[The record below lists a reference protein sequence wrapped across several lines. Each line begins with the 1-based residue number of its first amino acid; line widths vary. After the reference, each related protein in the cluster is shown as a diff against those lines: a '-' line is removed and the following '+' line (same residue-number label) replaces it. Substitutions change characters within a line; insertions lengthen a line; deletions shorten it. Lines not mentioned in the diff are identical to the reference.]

1 MKMKDKNRTA
11 RTRRR
16 YIFQRMETHR
26 LYFKIVDGHYLKRE
40 GLGDRKM
47 LDRPCLLYTSDAA
60 DDSIR
65 V

>member
-11 RTRRR
+11 WTRQR

-47 LDRPCLLYTSDAA
+47 LDRP
-60 DDSIR
+60 IP
-65 V
+65 